1 MLGRSTWEGPC
12 SVPVL
17 RVRHRQFTGRAES
30 LFLLH
35 PFPHQSA
42 FVVSQLKKRHVFY
55 LSGFDP
61 RGPAFYRR
69 LYQSE
74 AARQSVV
81 NGMALG
87 IGERTKPGAHSQA
100 WRIQAQT
107 DAGTVETT
115 YEFLRWD
122 DLIRKYWQRNELRVL
137 LDYCRVYAMCI
148 ANGMFGHVLKTAWP
162 PFVAAVV
169 PLILVLAML
178 ALAMVAGWGTGR
190 AITAVGGAGALA
202 WAGALGVFAGVVQLG
217 RLLERRLNSFW
228 LLRIYAFTRRQAG
241 EHLADLEE
249 RLDGFARQL
258 VAQAQA
264 GEDDEI
270 LLVGHSTGTI
280 MAVSVLARALALD
293 PQLASHG
300 PRISLLTLG
309 HCIPILSFLPNAQR
323 FRDELACVAQASAID
338 WVDFTAPTDGAC
350 FALIDPVAATGIA
363 RPDGAEPRPKLLSAR
378 YVTLFTP
385 KTYAA
390 MKYDWYRHHFQYLMA
405 GEKAGD
411 YDYFA
416 ITAGPQS
423 LGERYRAK
431 ASVTNFTGLKKVFP

>member
-1 MLGRSTWEGPC
+1 M
-12 SVPVL
+12 
-17 RVRHRQFTGRAES
+17 
-30 LFLLH
+30 
-35 PFPHQSA
+35 
-42 FVVSQLKKRHVFY
+42 FY

-69 LYQSE
+69 LYQDES
-74 AARQSVV
+74 ARQAAI
-81 NGMALG
+81 NGMALSV
-87 IGERTKPGAHSQA
+87 GERTKPSRHSHA
-100 WRIQAQT
+100 WRIQATT
-107 DAGTVETT
+107 DTGEVETS

-169 PLILVLAML
+169 PLLLMLATL
-178 ALAMVAGWGTGR
+178 ALALGAGWGAGL
-190 AITAVGGAGALA
+190 AITAAGGPEALGWAAG
-202 WAGALGVFAGVVQLG
+202 LGVFAGVVQLG
-217 RLLERRLNSFW
+217 RRLERRLNSYW

-258 VAQAQA
+258 VDRARAAQ
-264 GEDDEI
+264 DDEI
-270 LLVGHSTGTI
+270 LVVGHSTGTI
-280 MAVSVLARALALD
+280 IAVSVLARALQLD
-293 PQLASHG
+293 PALASRG

-309 HCIPILSFLPNAQR
+309 QCIPILSFLPKARR
-323 FRDELACVAQASAID
+323 FRDELARVAHAPDID

-350 FALIDPVAATGIA
+350 FALVDPVAATGIA
-363 RPDGAEPRPKLLSAR
+363 RQAGVEPKPKLLSAR

-385 KTYAA
+385 QTYAR
-390 MKYDWYRHHFQYLMA
+390 MKLNWYRHHFQYLMA
-405 GEKAGD
+405 GEKVGD

-416 ITAGPQS
+416 ITAGSQT

-431 ASVTNFTGLKKVFP
+431 PSITNFTGLKKVFR